1 MNYIYDLDDTL
12 IQNSDLPLQA
22 VHRMFSDIISS
33 KKKISL
39 KTSGNKINKLKQ
51 LYAHYHYLET
61 RRYMEKDIIEP
72 ATGVKK
78 FLEETDGFQAGLTNA
93 PYRSTKYKLKE
104 LGLEEFFDDLVT
116 ARDGVR
122 KPSPE
127 GLEKIIQN
135 SGLERDSFVF
145 VGDSIKDLVAG
156 KRAGLRTVLITADL
170 KKKFLADE
178 TYSSFREFMDKH

>member
-12 IQNSDLPLQA
+12 IKNSDLPLQA
-22 VHRMFSDIISS
+22 VHRMISDIIAR
-33 KKKISL
+33 KKNL
-39 KTSGNKINKLKQ
+39 GLQTSGNRINKLKQ

-61 RRYMEKDIIEP
+61 REYMENEIIELAP
-72 ATGVKK
+72 GVKN
-78 FLEETDGFQAGLTNA
+78 FLEETDSFHAGLTNA
-93 PYRSTKYKLKE
+93 PYRSTKYKLEE
-104 LGLEEFFDDLVT
+104 LGLERYFDDLVT

-127 GLEKIIQN
+127 GLEKIIQK
-135 SGLERDSFVF
+135 SGLERESLVF

-156 KRAGLRTVLITADL
+156 RRAGLRTVLITQDF

-178 TYSSFREFMDKH
+178 TYPSFQEFVDNH